1 MNEQQLRRNARDL
14 IRLVRLQREIPQRE
28 LVVRRHAEHRRIV
41 RRPLHRRDRR
51 LQIVE
56 AAHEASP
63 ISQLFASSTTSDCEY
78 PTRGTSSRP
87 IP

>member
-14 IRLVRLQREIPQRE
+14 VRLVRLQREIPQRE
-28 LVVRRHAEHRRIV
+28 LIVRRHAEHRGIV

-56 AAHEASP
+56 AAHEAS
-63 ISQLFASSTTSDCEY
+63 STRCFPRFRPTSDCGY

-87 IP
+87 TP